1 MTRLRLSLC
10 PLIVLLLFS
19 FLVVPSSAQSVE
31 SIIEEMR
38 AVQNEQ
44 FEGVDTYTVETTH
57 YTSYNKKTG
66 EGNPPTFRTET
77 RMKSDAN
84 ANVDLGTPSKAYGPQ
99 LDHLKQRATYEGT
112 ETVNGTQCH
121 TLRVSS
127 LPTESESA
135 GKAQGITY
143 YVSADRHLISRMTME
158 TQGQGQGPGSGQK
171 VITVNLKNYTTTDGL
186 TLPHRIEVQFD
197 LNMSDEQR
205 QQMKQMM
212 EKMKNMPKQQRERM
226 QQMMGGQMDMLKKM
240 MSDEPMVIEVQN
252 VSVNANLPDG
262 IF

>member
-10 PLIVLLLFS
+10 PLVVLLLFS
-19 FLVVPSSAQSVE
+19 FLAVPGSAQSVE
-31 SIIEEMR
+31 SIVEDMQ

-44 FEGVDTYTVETTH
+44 FQGVDTYVVETTH

-77 RMKSDAN
+77 RMKSEAN
-84 ANVDLGTPSKAYGPQ
+84 ANVDVGTPSKAYGPQ
-99 LDHLKQRATYEGT
+99 LDHLKNHATYEGT

-121 TLRVSS
+121 VLRASS

-135 GKAQGITY
+135 GNAQGITY
-143 YVSADRHLISRMTME
+143 YVDASRHLISRMTME
-158 TQGQGQGPGSGQK
+158 TQGQGQGPGSKQR

-186 TLPHRIEVQFD
+186 TLPHRMEIQFD
-197 LNMSDEQR
+197 LNISKQQR

-212 EKMKNMPKQQRERM
+212 EKMKNMPKEQRERM
-226 QQMMGGQMDMLKKM
+226 QQMMGGQMDMLKQM
-240 MSDEPMVIEVQN
+240 MSDEPMVVD
-252 VSVNANLPDG
+252 VKSVTVNGDLPDDV
-262 IF
+262 F